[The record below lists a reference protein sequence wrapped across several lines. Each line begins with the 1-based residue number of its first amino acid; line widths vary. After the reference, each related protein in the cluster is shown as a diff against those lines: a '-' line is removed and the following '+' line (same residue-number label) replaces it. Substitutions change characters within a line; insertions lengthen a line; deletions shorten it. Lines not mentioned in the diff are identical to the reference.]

1 MQTTTLVMYFLTSEG
16 KKVSINVDEP
26 RSDLNPIEV
35 KDAMGTIVAQKA
47 LFDGLITDIHS
58 AQVVTRTVSEYDIQ

>member
-35 KDAMGTIVAQKA
+35 KNAMDTIVAQKA